1 MGDSDMSKIELIAPT
16 LFGIESVAA
25 KEIRSLGYEG
35 IKVEDGKVTF
45 IGDISAICK
54 ANMWIRSAERIYVKI
69 GEFEASTFDEL
80 FEGVRSLPWEEWI
93 PENGQFPVDG
103 YSLKSNLH
111 SIPDCQSIIKKAVV
125 ERLKKKY
132 KKEWFDE
139 NGPLYKI
146 KFSLMKNKAVLMIDT
161 SGEGLHKRGY
171 RVMSNIAPLRET
183 LASAM
188 IMLSDW
194 RYDRPLID
202 PFCGSG
208 TIPIEAALIGANI
221 APGLNRKFTSE
232 KWGQIPKKLWLDT
245 RKEAHSLIKMDVE
258 LNIRGYDIDESAV
271 KLSINN
277 AHKAGVNQYVKFAKK
292 PLKDLRTDDMYGIL
306 ICNPPYGERM
316 GEIKEVE
323 KLYREMG
330 RVFTSLNTWS
340 YYIITSHENFEKLF
354 GKKAT
359 KRRKLYNGMIKTTY
373 YQYFGPRPPRKI

>member
-1 MGDSDMSKIELIAPT
+1 MSKIELIAPT

-54 ANMWIRSAERIYVKI
+54 ANMWIRSAERIYVKV

-80 FEGVRSLPWEEWI
+80 FEGVKSLPWEEWI
-93 PENGQFPVDG
+93 PENGQFPVEG

-111 SIPDCQSIIKKAVV
+111 SVPDCQSIVKKAVV

-146 KFSLMKNKAVLMIDT
+146 KFSLMKDKAILMIDT

-171 RVMSNIAPLRET
+171 RAVSNIAPLRET

-232 KWGQIPKKLWLDT
+232 KWGQIPKKLWTDM
-245 RKEAHSLIKMDVE
+245 KNEAFDLIKKDIK
-258 LNIRGYDIDESAV
+258 LNIKGYDADADAV
-271 KLSINN
+271 KLSIGN
-277 AHKAGVNQYVKFAKK
+277 AKKAGVSDYVKFSKR
-292 PLKDLRTDDMYGIL
+292 PLKDLKTDDKYGII

-330 RVFTSLNTWS
+330 RVFTSLDTWS

-354 GKKAT
+354 GKDAS
-359 KRRKLYNGMIKTTY
+359 KRRKLYNGMIKTMY
-373 YQYFGPRPPRKI
+373 YQYFGPRPPRKSIDA

>member
-1 MGDSDMSKIELIAPT
+1 MSKIELIAPT

-25 KEIRSLGYEG
+25 KEIRSLGYED

-80 FEGVRSLPWEEWI
+80 FEGVRSLSWEEWI

-161 SGEGLHKRGY
+161 TGEGLHKRGY
-171 RVMSNIAPLRET
+171 RAMSNIAPLRET

-277 AHKAGVNQYVKFAKK
+277 AHKAGVNQYVKFANK

-330 RVFTSLNTWS
+330 RIFTSLNTWS

>member
-1 MGDSDMSKIELIAPT
+1 MSKIELIAPT

-25 KEIRSLGYEG
+25 KEIRSLGYED

-316 GEIKEVE
+316 GEIQEVE

-340 YYIITSHENFEKLF
+340 YYIITSHENFEKIF

>member
-1 MGDSDMSKIELIAPT
+1 MSKIELIAPT
-16 LFGIESVAA
+16 LFGIESVVA
-25 KEIRSLGYEG
+25 KEIRSLGYED

-161 SGEGLHKRGY
+161 TGEGLHKRGY
-171 RVMSNIAPLRET
+171 RAMSNIAPLRET

-316 GEIKEVE
+316 GEIQEVE

-373 YQYFGPRPPRKI
+373 YQYFGPRPTRKI

>member
-1 MGDSDMSKIELIAPT
+1 MSKIELIAPT

-25 KEIRSLGYEG
+25 KEIRSLGYEDV
-35 IKVEDGKVTF
+35 KVEDGKVTF

-69 GEFEASTFDEL
+69 GEFEVSTFDEL

-316 GEIKEVE
+316 GEIQEVE

>member
-1 MGDSDMSKIELIAPT
+1 MSKIELIAPT

-69 GEFEASTFDEL
+69 GEFEVSTFDEL

-146 KFSLMKNKAVLMIDT
+146 KFSLMKDKAVLMIDT

-171 RVMSNIAPLRET
+171 RAMSNIAPLRET

>member
-1 MGDSDMSKIELIAPT
+1 MSKIELIAPT

-25 KEIRSLGYEG
+25 KEIRSLGYED

-54 ANMWIRSAERIYVKI
+54 ANLWIRSAERIYVKI

-80 FEGVRSLPWEEWI
+80 FEGVISLPWEEWI

-161 SGEGLHKRGY
+161 TGEGLHKRGY
-171 RVMSNIAPLRET
+171 RAMSNIAPLRET

-277 AHKAGVNQYVKFAKK
+277 AHKAGVNQYVKFANK

-330 RVFTSLNTWS
+330 RIFTSLNTWS

>member
-1 MGDSDMSKIELIAPT
+1 MSKIELIAPT

-69 GEFEASTFDEL
+69 GEFEVSTFDEL

-146 KFSLMKNKAVLMIDT
+146 KFSLMKDKAVLMIDT

-171 RVMSNIAPLRET
+171 RAMSNIAPLRET

-316 GEIKEVE
+316 GEIQEVE

>member
-1 MGDSDMSKIELIAPT
+1 MSKIELIAPT

-171 RVMSNIAPLRET
+171 RAMSNIAPLRET

-316 GEIKEVE
+316 GEIQEVE

>member
-1 MGDSDMSKIELIAPT
+1 MSKIELIAPT

>member
-1 MGDSDMSKIELIAPT
+1 MSKIELIAPT

-25 KEIRSLGYEG
+25 KEIRSLGYED

-54 ANMWIRSAERIYVKI
+54 ANLWIRSAERIYVKI

-80 FEGVRSLPWEEWI
+80 FEGVISLPWEEWI

-111 SIPDCQSIIKKAVV
+111 SIPDCQSVIKKAVV

-161 SGEGLHKRGY
+161 TGEGLHKRGY
-171 RVMSNIAPLRET
+171 RAMSNIAPLRET

-277 AHKAGVNQYVKFAKK
+277 AHKAGVNQYVKFANK

-330 RVFTSLNTWS
+330 RIFTSLNTWS

>member
-1 MGDSDMSKIELIAPT
+1 MSKIELIAPT
-16 LFGIESVAA
+16 LFGIESVVA
-25 KEIRSLGYEG
+25 KEIRSLGYED

-161 SGEGLHKRGY
+161 TGEGLHKRGY
-171 RVMSNIAPLRET
+171 RAMSNIAPLRET

-277 AHKAGVNQYVKFAKK
+277 AHKAGVNQYVKFANK

-330 RVFTSLNTWS
+330 RIFTSLNTWS

-373 YQYFGPRPPRKI
+373 YQYFGPRPTRKI

>member
-1 MGDSDMSKIELIAPT
+1 MSKIELIAPT

-69 GEFEASTFDEL
+69 GEFEVSTFDEL

-316 GEIKEVE
+316 GEIQEVE

-373 YQYFGPRPPRKI
+373 YQYFGPRPTRKI

>member
-1 MGDSDMSKIELIAPT
+1 MSKIELIAPT

-25 KEIRSLGYEG
+25 KEIRSLGYED

-80 FEGVRSLPWEEWI
+80 FEGVISLPWEEWI

-171 RVMSNIAPLRET
+171 RAMSNIAPLRET

-277 AHKAGVNQYVKFAKK
+277 AHKAGVNQYVKFANK

-316 GEIKEVE
+316 GETKEVE

-330 RVFTSLNTWS
+330 RIFTSLNTWS

>member
-1 MGDSDMSKIELIAPT
+1 
-16 LFGIESVAA
+16 
-25 KEIRSLGYEG
+25 
-35 IKVEDGKVTF
+35 
-45 IGDISAICK
+45 
-54 ANMWIRSAERIYVKI
+54 MWIRSAERIYVKI

-80 FEGVRSLPWEEWI
+80 FEGVRSLSWEEWI

-161 SGEGLHKRGY
+161 TGEGLHKRGY
-171 RVMSNIAPLRET
+171 RAMSNIAPLRET

-316 GEIKEVE
+316 GETKEVE

-330 RVFTSLNTWS
+330 RIFTSLNTWS

>member
-1 MGDSDMSKIELIAPT
+1 MSKIELIAPT

-25 KEIRSLGYEG
+25 KEIRSLGYED

-161 SGEGLHKRGY
+161 TGEGLHKRGY
-171 RVMSNIAPLRET
+171 RAMSNIAPLRET

>member
-1 MGDSDMSKIELIAPT
+1 MSKIELIAPT

-69 GEFEASTFDEL
+69 GEFEVSTFDEL

-171 RVMSNIAPLRET
+171 RAISNIAPLRET

-277 AHKAGVNQYVKFAKK
+277 AHKAGVNQYVKFANK

-330 RVFTSLNTWS
+330 RIFTSLNTWS

>member
-1 MGDSDMSKIELIAPT
+1 MSKIELIAPT

-25 KEIRSLGYEG
+25 KEIRSLGYED

-146 KFSLMKNKAVLMIDT
+146 KFSLMKDKAVLMIDT

-171 RVMSNIAPLRET
+171 RAMSNIAPLRET

-316 GEIKEVE
+316 GEIQEVE

>member
-1 MGDSDMSKIELIAPT
+1 MSKIELIAPT

-146 KFSLMKNKAVLMIDT
+146 KFSLMKDKAVLMIDT

-171 RVMSNIAPLRET
+171 RAMSNIAPLRET

-232 KWGQIPKKLWLDT
+232 KWGQIPKELWLDT

-316 GEIKEVE
+316 GEIQEVE

-373 YQYFGPRPPRKI
+373 YQYFGPRPTRKI

>member
-1 MGDSDMSKIELIAPT
+1 MSKIELIAPT

-25 KEIRSLGYEG
+25 KEIRSLGYED

-171 RVMSNIAPLRET
+171 RAMSNIAPLRET

-316 GEIKEVE
+316 GEIQEVE

>member
-1 MGDSDMSKIELIAPT
+1 MSKIELIAPT

-69 GEFEASTFDEL
+69 GEFEVSTFDEL

-316 GEIKEVE
+316 GEIQEVE

>member
-1 MGDSDMSKIELIAPT
+1 MSKIELIAPT
-16 LFGIESVAA
+16 LFGVESVTA
-25 KEIRSLGYEG
+25 KEIKSLGYEDV
-35 IKVEDGKVTF
+35 KVEDGKVTF
-45 IGDISAICK
+45 AGDISAICK

-69 GEFEASTFDEL
+69 GEFEAPTFDEL
-80 FEGVRSLPWEEWI
+80 FEGVKALPWEEWI
-93 PENGQFPVDG
+93 PKNGQFPVDG

-111 SIPDCQSIIKKAVV
+111 SIPDCQSIVKKAVV

-139 NGPLYKI
+139 DGPLYKI
-146 KFSLMKNKAVLMIDT
+146 KFSLMKNKAVLMLDT

-171 RVMSNIAPLRET
+171 RSKSNIAPLRET

-194 RYDRPLID
+194 RYDRPFID

-221 APGLNRKFTSE
+221 APGLRRKFISE
-232 KWGQIPKKLWLDT
+232 EWGQIPKKLWLDV
-245 RKEAHSLIKMDVE
+245 RREADSSIKKDIC

-271 KLSINN
+271 KLSISNGQ
-277 AHKAGVNQYVKFAKK
+277 KAGVHRYIKFAKS
-292 PLKDLRTDDMYGIL
+292 PLKDLKTDDMYGII

-323 KLYREMG
+323 KLYKEMG
-330 RVFTSLNTWS
+330 QIFKSLDTWS

-359 KRRKLYNGMIKTTY
+359 KKRKLYNGMIKTTY
-373 YQYFGPRPPRKI
+373 YQYFGPRPPRKIETL

>member
-1 MGDSDMSKIELIAPT
+1 MSKIELIAPT

-25 KEIRSLGYEG
+25 KEIRSLGYED

-171 RVMSNIAPLRET
+171 RAMSNIAPLRET

>member
-1 MGDSDMSKIELIAPT
+1 MSKIELIAPT

-146 KFSLMKNKAVLMIDT
+146 KFSLMKDKAVLMIDT

-171 RVMSNIAPLRET
+171 RAMSNIAPLRET

>member
-1 MGDSDMSKIELIAPT
+1 MSKIELIAPT

-25 KEIRSLGYEG
+25 KEIRSLGYED

-69 GEFEASTFDEL
+69 GEFEVSTFDEL

-161 SGEGLHKRGY
+161 TGEGLHKRGY
-171 RVMSNIAPLRET
+171 RAMSNIAPLRET

-316 GEIKEVE
+316 GEIQEVE

>member
-1 MGDSDMSKIELIAPT
+1 MSKIELIAPT

-69 GEFEASTFDEL
+69 GEFEVSTFDEL

-146 KFSLMKNKAVLMIDT
+146 KFSLMKDKAVLMIDT

-171 RVMSNIAPLRET
+171 RAMSNIAPLRET

-221 APGLNRKFTSE
+221 AHGLNRKFTSE

-316 GEIKEVE
+316 GEIQEVE

>member
-1 MGDSDMSKIELIAPT
+1 MSKIELIAPT

-25 KEIRSLGYEG
+25 KEIRSLGYED

-80 FEGVRSLPWEEWI
+80 FEGVRSLSWEEWI

-171 RVMSNIAPLRET
+171 RAMSNIAPLRET

-277 AHKAGVNQYVKFAKK
+277 AHKAGVNQYVKFANK

-330 RVFTSLNTWS
+330 RIFTSLNTWS

-373 YQYFGPRPPRKI
+373 YQYFGPRPTRKI